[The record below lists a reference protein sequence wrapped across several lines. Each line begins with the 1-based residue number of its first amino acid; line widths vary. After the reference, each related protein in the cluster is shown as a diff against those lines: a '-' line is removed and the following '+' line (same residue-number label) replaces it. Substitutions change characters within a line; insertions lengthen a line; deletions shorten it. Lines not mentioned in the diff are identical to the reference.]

1 MNDQIMTPLFA
12 LAVSVAYAIQADSRV
27 TIQEKAKLVTIF
39 GKLVESGEFSKSRL
53 ERMTRDAF
61 SHASATELSD
71 FLDAT
76 AQVLSHSQKLAI
88 LLNLY
93 DTILVDGMVKEGERK
108 VFKKFQQAFEIDEKT
123 ARKIREFLM
132 LKHDTS
138 LFTNPSHPYNDDDF
152 SINSLF
158 RDD

>member
-1 MNDQIMTPLFA
+1 MNDQTMTPLFA

-27 TIQEKAKLVTIF
+27 SIQEKAKLVTIF

-61 SHASATELSD
+61 SYVAASELSM
-71 FLDAT
+71 FLPEAVK
-76 AQVLSHSQKLAI
+76 VLSYSQKLAI
-88 LLNLY
+88 LVNLY
-93 DTILVDGMVKEGERK
+93 DIILVDGVVKEGERT
-108 VFKKFQQAFEIDEKT
+108 VFKKFQHAFEIDEKA
-123 ARKIREFLM
+123 ARTIREFLM

-158 RDD
+158 RDV